1 MSRLKRMAAVLLGLG
16 ACLTLSGCARSVLNY
31 QIAESI
37 GTLGQYE
44 NNEPVETPKMKAE
57 REQEESEA
65 AVEEQL
71 TSVLDQAESLAK
83 QYEYEEAISLLQNSD
98 ISQEDERVTEAI
110 AAYQEALDS
119 MYEYEGDIGHLSFTN
134 LIADTSLAFDGDGNE
149 ATYDSNMITLSE
161 FQGILQQLYD
171 NGYVLIDIHSLVEE
185 TQDENGNVTLTQKNP
200 LVPQGKKPLILSV
213 DNLNYS
219 SVVNG
224 DGIATRL
231 TLNDQGEVQ
240 AVYTDSE
247 GHDLTGAYD
256 IVPVLNAFIQ
266 EHPDFSLSGARG
278 IISLSGVNGAF
289 GYDLSEETSASA
301 QENQDTVRAIAQKL
315 TEDGWQFACAGYSYT
330 YMSDMSYEGLQQ
342 DITQWKNT
350 IESLVGQTDILMYP
364 YGAEV
369 DYSTEKAVYL
379 MDQGFH
385 YFIGTWTEG
394 DHLEVNENYLRQ
406 TRRMVTGYVFDQL
419 PANFDQYFS
428 SSQILDGDRPR

>member
-71 TSVLDQAESLAK
+71 TSVLDEAESLAE

-149 ATYDSNMITLSE
+149 ATYDSNMITLSD

-256 IVPVLNAFIQ
+256 IVPVLNVFIQ
-266 EHPDFSLSGARG
+266 EHPDFSLGGARG

-315 TEDGWQFACAGYSYT
+315 TEDGWQFACAGYSHS
-330 YMSDMSYEGLQQ
+330 YMDAMSLEDLQSE
-342 DITQWKNT
+342 
-350 IESLVGQTDILMYP
+350 IESWQEEVGTLVGGSDILFYP

-369 DYSTEKAVYL
+369 EYPSEQLDYLTESGFVYL
-379 MDQGFH
+379 CGL
-385 YFIGTWTEG
+385 WG
-394 DHLEVNENYLRQ
+394 DTDYMEIQENYMRQ
-406 TRRMVTGYVFDQL
+406 TRRFVDGSTLEYAPDYFTGF
-419 PANFDQYFS
+419 FS
-428 SSQILDGDRPR
+428 VGSILDPDR